1 MPEARTISRP
11 AVPEPLQARRRR
23 LVQEEIEAVALRLF
37 LERGFEAVSIDD
49 ISAAV
54 GMSARTF
61 FRYYAT
67 KDEIVRRFQ
76 SGLREALLEA
86 FQARPASESAL
97 QALRAAFAETSH
109 VPEPERER
117 VRALGRLLAAAPA
130 VHARSMGET
139 FLDDRLASEFARR
152 CRARRAD
159 TRPAIFA
166 AAVSAAAMVGWNRWV
181 MSDDGRDPS
190 VAVTAAIDALRLTE

>member
-1 MPEARTISRP
+1 MPEARTIPRP
-11 AVPEPLQARRRR
+11 TVPEPLHARRRR

-49 ISAAV
+49 IAAAV
-54 GMSARTF
+54 GMSGRTF

-67 KDEIVRRFQ
+67 KDEILRRFQ
-76 SGLREALLEA
+76 AGLREALVA
-86 FQARPASESAL
+86 AYNTRPASESAL

-130 VHARSMGET
+130 VHARSMGDT

-152 CRARRAD
+152 CGASRTD
-159 TRPAIFA
+159 TRPAIVA

-181 MSDDGRDPS
+181 ASDDRRDPS
-190 VAVTAAIDALRLTE
+190 VAVTAAIDDLGLTG